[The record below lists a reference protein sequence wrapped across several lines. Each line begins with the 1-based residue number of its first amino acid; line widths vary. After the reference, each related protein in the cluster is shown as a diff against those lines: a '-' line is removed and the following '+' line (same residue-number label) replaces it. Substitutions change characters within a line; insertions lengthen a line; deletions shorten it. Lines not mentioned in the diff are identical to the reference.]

1 MFAKKTISA
10 FLCLLI
16 CMLAFAGCGKNSS
29 VKYFYNGKVEIKS
42 LDSQILAENGKL
54 KLVWNNESKGIS
66 LENKETGKVWSNFSD
81 AEDITSSLD
90 LYVQDMQIFQT
101 EFVSSLDAFKKNK
114 VSAEK
119 IDNGVRLTYYFDKVK
134 ISIPVEYT
142 LRADSLLISIDGS
155 KIAEDGRKYRLLT
168 VTPSP
173 HITSISKE
181 AENSY
186 IFTTEGIGALIDIGE
201 DADGQRKS
209 ATGNANVSALSTTSD
224 TNDLEKSGFRA
235 YGLKDND
242 EAIFCIAEDTAG
254 AVSVRFSAGDKKSDY
269 SSIYSEINMVDSDYT
284 KGKAAA
290 SGDVR
295 LLSDR
300 LQSVVSIGYYPLS
313 GENANYNGMAKCYRK
328 YLSDNGFISDE
339 EKDFS
344 SPYAVTALG
353 GVMSTS
359 SILGFPKSTLKV
371 ATTFNEVKNII
382 ERITKETGEK
392 PIVRLQGY
400 GETGLNT
407 GKIAGGYSFPSAFG
421 SNKDRLALEDYCKDE
436 GISLYTNFDLVRYS
450 KSGSGFSY
458 TNDSAKT
465 ATLHTAEFSGV
476 NVPLR
481 DYNSKLA
488 YRLLSRKKIDK
499 AVDKLIKMADKKD
512 ISGICLEYFG
522 AKSYSD
528 YSDIKYAVTGLMD
541 TDTKTQIEK
550 IKKSGKSVSGSGS
563 TYYAAGLLNAV
574 FEAPLDEY
582 GKYQY
587 TKEIPFYQ
595 LVFSGTVPLYSAPIN
610 TASNPNEKI
619 MLAASTG
626 TGLGFSVAE
635 NFQNEYMETNTYK
648 LYSCSYDYCIE
659 LINKSLGQYK
669 DIYSAINGSKIDSY
683 DYIDENVTKTVFE
696 NGVVVY
702 ANHSSKTVNSP
713 AGELYGYGFTME
725 GVNP

>member
-10 FLCLLI
+10 ILCLLI
-16 CMLAFAGCGKNSS
+16 CMTVFAGCGRNSL
-29 VKYFYNGKVEIKS
+29 VKYFYNGKVEIKD
-42 LDSQILAENGKL
+42 LDSQVLAENGKL
-54 KLVWNNESKGIS
+54 KLIWDNESKGIS

-101 EFVSSLDAFKKNK
+101 EFVSSIDAFKKNK
-114 VSAEK
+114 VSVEK

-134 ISIPVEYT
+134 ISIPVDYT
-142 LRADSLLISIDGS
+142 LREDSMLISIDGS
-155 KIAEDGRKYRLLT
+155 KIAEDGSKYRLST

-173 HITSISKE
+173 HMTSISKD

-186 IFTTEGIGALIDIGE
+186 IFTTEGIGAVIGVGE

-209 ATGNANVSALSTTSD
+209 ASGNTNVSALSTTSE

-235 YGLKDND
+235 YGIKNDN
-242 EAIFCIAEDTAG
+242 EALFCIAEETAG
-254 AVSVRFSAGDKKSDY
+254 AVSVRFSAGDKKSEY
-269 SSIYSEINMVDSDYT
+269 SSVYSEITMVDSDYT
-284 KGKAAA
+284 KGKSAG

-295 LLSDR
+295 LMSDR
-300 LQSVVSIGYYPLS
+300 MQSVVSIGYYPLS

-328 YLSDNGFISDE
+328 YLADNGFISEE

-359 SILGFPKSTLKV
+359 SIFGVPKSTLKV
-371 ATTFNEVKNII
+371 ATTFKEAKSLIEKITEGAGVK
-382 ERITKETGEK
+382 
-392 PIVRLQGY
+392 PVVRLQGY

-407 GKIAGGYSFPSAFG
+407 GKIAGGYTFPSAFG
-421 SNKDRLALEDYCKDE
+421 SNKDRLALEDYCKNE

-488 YRLLSRKKIDK
+488 YRLLSRTKIDK
-499 AVDKLIKMADKKD
+499 AVDKLIKTADKKN

-541 TDTKTQIEK
+541 TDTKEQIEK
-550 IKKSGKSVSGSGS
+550 LKKTGKAVSGSGS
-563 TYYAAGLLNAV
+563 TYYAAGLMDTV
-574 FEAPLDEY
+574 FEAPLEEN

-610 TASNPNEKI
+610 TASNPTEKI

-635 NFQNEYMETNTYK
+635 NFENEYMETNTYK
-648 LYSCSYDYCIE
+648 LYSCSYDYCME
-659 LINKSLGQYK
+659 LINKSLKQYK
-669 DIYSAINGSKIDSY
+669 DIYSAINGSKIESY

-696 NGVVVY
+696 NGIVVY

-713 AGELYGYGFTME
+713 VGEIGGYGFTME